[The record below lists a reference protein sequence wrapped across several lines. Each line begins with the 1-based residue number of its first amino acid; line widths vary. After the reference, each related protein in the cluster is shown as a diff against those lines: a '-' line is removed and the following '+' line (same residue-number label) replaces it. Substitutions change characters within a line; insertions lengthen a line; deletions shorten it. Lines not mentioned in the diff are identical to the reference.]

1 MAIHRIRLSTMQKIV
16 NIIALASGAVSV
28 AVVVGGVSLYVNRD
42 SIIDNIKREAIEA
55 VGGSLG
61 GALTGDVGLP
71 STQPQ
76 AAAPVDAPSSLG
88 ISNF

>member
-1 MAIHRIRLSTMQKIV
+1 MVQKIV
-16 NIIALASGAVSV
+16 NVIAIASGAVSA
-28 AVVVGGVSLYVNRD
+28 AVIASGVLVYVNRD

-71 STQPQ
+71 SGEN
-76 AAAPVDAPSSLG
+76 AAVGGPTGAGLG
-88 ISNF
+88 VPTNF

>member
-61 GALTGDVGLP
+61 VGALTGDVGLP
-71 STQPQ
+71 PAGESAGSLADPST
-76 AAAPVDAPSSLG
+76 SLPT
-88 ISNF
+88 F

>member
-1 MAIHRIRLSTMQKIV
+1 MVQKIV
-16 NIIALASGAVSV
+16 NVIAIASGAVSA
-28 AVVVGGVSLYVNRD
+28 AVIASGVFVYVNRD

-61 GALTGDVGLP
+61 GALTGDVGIP
-71 STQPQ
+71 APQ
-76 AAAPVDAPSSLG
+76 AAAPVDAPAGLG

>member
-1 MAIHRIRLSTMQKIV
+1 MQKIV
-16 NIIALASGAVSV
+16 NVVALASGVVSV

-61 GALTGDVGLP
+61 GALTGDVGIP
-71 STQPQ
+71 APQ
-76 AAAPVDAPSSLG
+76 AAAPVDAPAGLG